1 MNGYNPNY
9 FDRKLVNSMKNAISQ
24 IVVNENKT
32 TSGRASGVGKGKT
45 LMQPDKTWDEVAKE
59 ASSDWIKR
67 TGRDPSKVKFE
78 RKDGKVYADG
88 VEMTTASIKT
98 KNYASDAPTRAA
110 MTQTPAQTQAP
121 APTTTT
127 TPSSTGGGKSLFA
140 PDTQK
145 SSVGIPDLLRRP
157 PEETSGSGRKPGQ
170 VTTQRSAIPTQQE
183 IQKTQTTA
191 DKTGIP
197 TALPTNVTPGTVG
210 MTDMDGNPIV
220 LQPTPS
226 AVSAPKPGPSAL
238 PRDMS
243 NVPGKSF
250 RDRFSMGIGNI
261 TVPNAQLQSF
271 KQAKETAA
279 NQNASGMGAYSPTDT
294 ARRKKMANSADFYSG
309 VEFSPVINPVAWA
322 RSAVSKFKYGG
333 KELPSQQVATNAS
346 PSQQTVSGASQQELQ
361 AAQNAAPAPANFS
374 SNYAARVAAAR
385 DRDRLRKQYTNRM
398 QGSNR
403 YGAGI

>member
-24 IVVNENKT
+24 IVVKEQFPGTAEGQPGLGLGQISDLELQKRMRNKKN
-32 TSGRASGVGKGKT
+32 TSIFNKNPKQS
-45 LMQPDKTWDEVAKE
+45 KE
-59 ASSDWIKR
+59 YLELEAEANR
-67 TGRDPSKVKFE
+67 
-78 RKDGKVYADG
+78 
-88 VEMTTASIKT
+88 
-98 KNYASDAPTRAA
+98 RAA
-110 MTQTPAQTQAP
+110 AKSQTQTPAQTQAP

-127 TPSSTGGGKSLFA
+127 APVSSGGGKSLFA

-145 SSVGIPDLLRRP
+145 SS
-157 PEETSGSGRKPGQ
+157 TSGSKPGP
-170 VTTQRSAIPTQQE
+170 SALATNKEKQIS
-183 IQKTQTTA
+183 QTTA
-191 DKTGIP
+191 NKTGIP
-197 TALPTNVTPGTVG
+197 TALPTNVTPGTMG
-210 MTDMDGNPIV
+210 MTDMDGNPISV
-220 LQPTPS
+220 DPQKSSVGIPDLLRRPGSEETS
-226 AVSAPKPGPSAL
+226 VSGTKPAPKPGPSAL

-279 NQNASGMGAYSPTDT
+279 KQNASGMGAYSPTDT

-309 VEFSPVINPVAWA
+309 VEFAPVINPIAWA